1 MTLHTARE
9 ATPASTVTVRLS
21 IGPDRAVLAIGDDG
35 VGLNPNGIAA
45 DRYGMIGMRERAAAI
60 GAIIRFESSPG
71 TGTTV
76 TVSLDREPEGLS

>member
-1 MTLHTARE
+1 
-9 ATPASTVTVRLS
+9 
-21 IGPDRAVLAIGDDG
+21 
-35 VGLNPNGIAA
+35 
-45 DRYGMIGMRERAAAI
+45 MIGMRERAAAI

>member
-1 MTLHTARE
+1 VERHA
-9 ATPASTVTVRLS
+9 AAGAITVRLS
-21 IGPDRAVLAIGDDG
+21 IAPNRAVLAISDDG
-35 VGLNPNGIAA
+35 VGLNPKGIAA

-60 GAIIRFESSPG
+60 GAVIRFESAPG